1 MIPTLFGALVAGI
14 AILLLW
20 RSSVLDMLR
29 MTLLF
34 SLMGGS
40 AAVILTS
47 LGGSTIQPAILA
59 LGYFGSYSRGD
70 WGFGSDLDVVAV
82 LERCTESFERRRLQ
96 PQYLDY
102 LPVPADL
109 LIYSQSEFAEL
120 PLGSPHFARV
130 MLEETTWLF
139 GEEHARELLQTVT
152 AP

>member
-1 MIPTLFGALVAGI
+1 MPVH
-14 AILLLW
+14 LL
-20 RSSVLDMLR
+20 SSHVKRWPNKTEVD
-29 MTLLF
+29 
-34 SLMGGS
+34 S
-40 AAVILTS
+40 AARAWASGVARQT
-47 LGGSTIQPAILA
+47 PAILA

-102 LPVPADL
+102 LPVPVDL

-120 PLGSPHFARV
+120 PLGSPHFARL